1 MKIPTSI
8 LAFAAVLAT
17 TGLSLSASTLTE
29 AQVPSPSMGKK
40 VPCSVILPDAYAK
53 DTARRFPV
61 VYMLHGAGGNHL
73 SMPNDGVIGRLADV
87 YGFIAVCPDGERTCW
102 WIDSPVDP
110 TMKYE
115 TFVSAELPAYVDAT
129 YRSRA
134 EKGGR
139 AIMGGSRGG
148 HGACWNGI
156 RHRDVFGAIG
166 NIYGGVDLRPF
177 PRNWEIHKRLGTIEE
192 HPENWEKFSVVSL
205 APALKNGEINLLTV
219 VGTGDFFLN
228 VNRYFHDILSAN
240 KVEHYY
246 LEVRG
251 ADDAHSMHT
260 GPFSAYAQGVISRF
274 FANYFATGRASL
286 F

>member
-1 MKIPTSI
+1 MKNLS
-8 LAFAAVLAT
+8 LVLSFSLSFFAL
-17 TGLSLSASTLTE
+17 GLSAATVTE
-29 AQVPSPSMGKK
+29 VLVPSAGMDKT
-40 VPCSVILPDAYAK
+40 VPCSVVLPDAYGK
-53 DTARRFPV
+53 EPGRRFPV
-61 VYMLHGAGGNHL
+61 VYMLHGAGGNHR
-73 SMPNDGVIGRLADV
+73 SMPNDGVIAGLADRH
-87 YGFIAVCPDGERTCW
+87 GFIAVCPDGAITSW
-102 WIDSPVDP
+102 WIDSPIDP

-115 TFVSAELPAYVDAT
+115 TFVSLELPAYMDAN
-129 YRSRA
+129 YRTRA

-139 AIMGGSRGG
+139 AIMGGSMGG

-177 PRNWEIHKRLGTIEE
+177 PRNWEIWKRLGRIEE

-205 APALKNGEINLLTV
+205 APGLKNGDINLITV

-246 LEVRG
+246 LEARG

-274 FANYFATGRASL
+274 FANYFATGRAGL
-286 F
+286 E